1 MPATD
6 EAEAKRNTH
15 GREPEAH
22 KRLPSTDTG
31 RQPDEDDEA
40 SSSGSYHQDHLRL
53 DCGSH

>member
-15 GREPEAH
+15 GREPKAH
-22 KRLPSTDTG
+22 KHLPSIDTG

-40 SSSGSYHQDHLRL
+40 SCSGSYHLRP
-53 DCGSH
+53 SQT